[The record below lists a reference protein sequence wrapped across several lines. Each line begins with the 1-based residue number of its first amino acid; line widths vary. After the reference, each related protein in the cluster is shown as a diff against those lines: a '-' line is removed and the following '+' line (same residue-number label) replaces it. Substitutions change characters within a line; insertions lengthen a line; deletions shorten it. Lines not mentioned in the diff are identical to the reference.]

1 MSNKNGI
8 ERVPKKNF
16 NRNVHKMTKGVLIRA
31 DLDLAKKKICR
42 NGRSFL
48 REISSPQVQE
58 I

>member
-8 ERVPKKNF
+8 ERVWPKKNY
-16 NRNVHKMTKGVLIRA
+16 NRVHKMTKGVLIRA

-42 NGRSFL
+42 KGKSFL
-48 REISSPQVQE
+48 KEISNLRVQV